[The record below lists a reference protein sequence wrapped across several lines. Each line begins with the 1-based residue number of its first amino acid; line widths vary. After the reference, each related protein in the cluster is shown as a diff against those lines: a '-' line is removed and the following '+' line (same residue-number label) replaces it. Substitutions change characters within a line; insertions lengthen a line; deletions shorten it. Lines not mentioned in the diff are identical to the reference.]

1 MSWIRNN
8 NKILVAVGVFLVCA
22 GIGVILITQSEID
35 GLEEALT
42 NETLTPE
49 EIWRFEG
56 ALQWWR
62 TTYFDITIPV
72 STILTLSGIALA
84 LSSVLASVLKDMDY

>member
-8 NKILVAVGVFLVCA
+8 NKFLVAIGVFLVCA
-22 GIGVILITQSEID
+22 GIGVILVTQFEID
-35 GLEEALT
+35 GLENTLATESL
-42 NETLTPE
+42 NEE

-62 TTYFDITIPV
+62 TTYFDVAIPV

-84 LSSVLASVLKDMDY
+84 LSSVLASMLKDMDY

>member
-1 MSWIRNN
+1 LSWIRNN
-8 NKILVAVGVFLVCA
+8 NKILVAIGVFLVCA
-22 GIGVILITQSEID
+22 GIAVILITQFEID

-42 NETLTPE
+42 DETLTQE

-62 TTYFDITIPV
+62 TTYFDVTIPV

-84 LSSVLASVLKDMDY
+84 LSSVLAKVLTEMD